1 MRRSPPATA
10 ILTALVLGTLAG
22 VPRPVAAAPTPAV
35 SPIEVSGATRAEYDD
50 AAQEWVFRGTRVV
63 VVRGTLRIAAPL
75 IRYNAVAHLLEVASR
90 GTVTTPTLEVAAD
103 RMTASLATRH
113 VTAAGNVAGRYED
126 GPAAPPAGPADWTT
140 FSADAVELDDRPDAR
155 RFVATGRVV
164 VVRRDQE
171 LRGDRVA
178 YDRVAE
184 QGAIDG
190 HAEVIRGTS
199 RLFADHV
206 RTDQGRGTAQADD
219 HVVLEQEEMRGVA
232 DHATYTRDTQTTV
245 LLGHVTV
252 TRGRD
257 VLTADRATVRL
268 DQHTAVAEG
277 APARIVVNAATPEA
291 PTP

>member
-1 MRRSPPATA
+1 MRNPPLATT
-10 ILTALVLGTLAG
+10 ILTVLALGTLAG
-22 VPRPVAAAPTPAV
+22 APRPVAAAPTPAV
-35 SPIEVSGATRAEYDD
+35 SPIQVSGATRAEYDD
-50 AAQEWVFRGTRVV
+50 AAQEWVFRGPQVV

-75 IRYNAVAHLLEVASR
+75 IRYNAAAHLLEVAAR

-113 VTAAGNVAGRYED
+113 VTAVGSVAGRFED
-126 GPAAPPAGPADWTT
+126 GSAAAAPGGADWTT
-140 FSADAVELDDRPDAR
+140 FSADAVELDDRPEAR
-155 RFVATGRVV
+155 QFVATGHVV

-178 YDRVAE
+178 YNRIAE

-199 RLFADHV
+199 RLLADHV

-219 HVVLEQEEMRGVA
+219 HVVLEQEGMRGVA
-232 DHATYTRDTQTTV
+232 DHATYARDTQTAV

-268 DQHTAVAEG
+268 DQHTALAEG
-277 APARIVVNAATPEA
+277 DPARIVVNAATPAA

>member
-10 ILTALVLGTLAG
+10 ILTALAVGILGGA
-22 VPRPVAAAPTPAV
+22 PHPAVAAPAPAI

-50 AAQEWVFRGTRVV
+50 VAQEWVFRGSRVV
-63 VVRGTLRIAAPL
+63 VVRGTLRVAAPL
-75 IRYNAVAHLLEVASR
+75 IRYNAAAHLLEVAAR
-90 GTVTTPTLEVAAD
+90 GTVTTPSLQVAAD

-113 VTAAGNVAGRYED
+113 VTAAGDVAGRFAD
-126 GPAAPPAGPADWTT
+126 GGSGGAPAADWTT

-155 RFVATGRVV
+155 QIVATGGVV

-178 YDRVAE
+178 YNRIAQ
-184 QGAIDG
+184 QGSIDG

-206 RTDQGRGTAQADD
+206 RTDQARGTAQADD
-219 HVVLEQEEMRGVA
+219 HVVLEQEDMRGVA
-232 DHATYTRDTQTTV
+232 DHATYARDTRTTV

-257 VLTADRATVRL
+257 VLTADRATVHL
-268 DQHTAVAEG
+268 DHHTAVAEG
-277 APARIVVNAATPEA
+277 EPARIVVHAASPEE
-291 PTP
+291 PVP